1 MQPSATDDR
10 RAAMLALAEAV
21 RALNDAFCMN
31 ALDAHEL
38 DQLQKEVEALTS
50 RLAARTH
57 PGPYSGLLKGR
68 VDIADPGT
76 YLPFAPMAGP
86 FNPIAPPLR
95 LAIGDGRVHGTVT
108 LGRQHGGPP
117 RVAHGGTLASLCDQM
132 VAVAAWTAG
141 VGGITRSL
149 TVRYLKP
156 TPLHCALDLVAWSE
170 PIDERR
176 ANSVVEIRSGDELTV
191 RATAETVVAKHVTD
205 PA

>member
-1 MQPSATDDR
+1 
-10 RAAMLALAEAV
+10 MLALAQTL
-21 RALNDAFCMN
+21 RALNDAFCSN
-31 ALDAHEL
+31 GLDPGEL
-38 DQLQKEVEALTS
+38 ESIRAQIDAITQ
-50 RLAARTH
+50 RLASRTH

-95 LAIGDGRVHGTVT
+95 LSIEGTRVHGTVT

-141 VGGITRSL
+141 IGGITRSL

-156 TPLHCALDLVAWSE
+156 TPLHQELDLVAWSE
-170 PIDERR
+170 PVDERR
-176 ANSVVEIRSGDELTV
+176 ANSVAEIRTGDELTV
-191 RATAETVVAKHVTD
+191 RATAETVVAKHVTN